1 MLSQIHS
8 SLAYVTT
15 LEPTTEALASLWTS
29 PRQRAARPADVQRN
43 PPERHRTLAEV
54 CDLYFPGISP
64 CALLWMIKRKGYPH
78 SRWGREYRLTD
89 SQVAAIQARLASEGR
104 PDPSRRSAP
113 RDPDSCKAKIRRRAS
128 KPPREP
134 PHGMP
139 SPARRREPVPLTDP
153 RQALTEHFCAPLAA
167 PEVDTHPW
175 HREGPRPPG
184 TA

>member
-15 LEPTTEALASLWTS
+15 REPSAKALASPWVS
-29 PRQRAARPADVQRN
+29 PRPRAPRPADGQRN

-54 CDLYFPGISP
+54 CDLYFPGITP

-89 SQVAAIQARLASEGR
+89 SQVAAIQARLASEAQ
-104 PDPSRRSAP
+104 PDLPRRAAP
-113 RDPDSCKAKIRRRAS
+113 RDPASRTAKIRRRAS
-128 KPPREP
+128 KPPRDP
-134 PHGMP
+134 PDDLL
-139 SPARRREPVPLTDP
+139 SPARRREPVALTDP

-167 PEVDTHPW
+167 PEIDTRPW
-175 HREGPRPPG
+175 HQEGPQPPD
-184 TA
+184 TT